1 MGRNKQAQRTKN
13 NARPSN
19 SSRSAELLGTA
30 MPKFVGFSAV
40 NDGGYVPVLPGLS
53 LCSTNDVE
61 MNSVD
66 SNFQIVLK
74 KMNKKD
80 ATTKCKALLEFAVL
94 CKDSELSAV
103 EGMLP
108 FWPRLYC
115 VLAIDVEHRVRE
127 AAQIAHAAVVKR
139 VGKGIA
145 MYLKQLA
152 GAWFTSQHDTYAPAA
167 SAATNSFSST
177 FPPKKIVDAIVH
189 CQHEILLYICDNI
202 TIQTAQSLSLRKNLA
217 AEEMEAKYQRVLIA
231 SLQGYSS
238 YLKKVP
244 MEEIEKMSDIH
255 YKIIRN
261 GKFWKLVKY
270 DALPVKTAFFNV
282 LTSLIDNAST
292 LLQDEKKRT
301 VTTIMNSLNET
312 EPALVS
318 AIWESLLVVI
328 TKIEDWY
335 TFVSI
340 EKLVLP
346 KLWRV
351 LRSGGQYSAS
361 IVYPNLLPFIS
372 QFPKFDIDVRN
383 LYTSFFENMRQ
394 GFSVKSVQT
403 SRSEMFAVTTSF
415 IECLRYSI
423 LLNVKDRDLCAT
435 LLKEQL
441 IPVIETCL
449 KENSPMKQILF
460 CEIAQLV
467 RYWSKNRGN
476 QDLLSYTY
484 LMEQFWSELN
494 RLFDLLIDFSQN
506 SETFD
511 VPDTNNSQIE
521 FLITL
526 KTTPT
531 HSRKNLKVKF
541 PDPEEDVK
549 LEVRAVAT
557 TEVDTDAEFLKE
569 LNNFVISLC
578 IKYFDKITEQRT
590 QKYVTY
596 LNKLIT
602 CFESEKL
609 FTSLTESLKTQ
620 INFLSFYDQVL
631 RVWLLE
637 RSIESV
643 HIVELIFNFITYMND
658 SEKNE
663 VLKSLTE
670 FEDIATTR
678 SVIHCALS
686 KKHRNDAIIRKWC
699 SQSKTTDLLV
709 DIVKEIAAGN
719 YSNLEKNQDLIL
731 LAFESPDDDGLLV
744 EESRVNEVVS
754 ILCDST
760 HNVDETCLLHFAQLI
775 SSIVP
780 LIWTHKEA
788 TLGAVR
794 VLETLFELCSQDYFA
809 NDSTCFDTMRAVW
822 KNGLLEA
829 IRKLSEQKF
838 IELTRKFATILWKKI
853 YSSNEEQTN
862 EILLDIA
869 SDFLEIVIEINNQH
883 LVDKSYVEKIIL
895 TFFYDSDTQTWMAET
910 SQIVLYGEVITG
922 RFGLFVIQ
930 NMLTSDTVTDNTEEC
945 LKWALFN
952 ANFWRNICV
961 IKQKAL
967 IQFIDLPGITNLLT
981 DVIYSILLGQIYTK
995 YYKSTKC
1002 YSNVNKMLSTV
1013 ENSFEQLKVYTN
1025 EGTGEEIR
1033 NYIETNSGKYGSMLP
1048 YLINFCR
1055 VQLSGETSSK
1065 NYFEESKKAFEVDEI
1080 LDKLQTTGDTST
1092 EIDDDIRKVML
1103 ASYKVRGLSG
1113 TQEDN
1118 SSYSS
1123 ILKKIM
1129 SYEKDNPTLLLF
1141 NCDISSISLESSV
1154 LPFEVI
1160 LLLTELVTNVPSELT
1175 NEQWNF
1181 ILISLATWQLFIIKS
1196 KQHIN
1201 DIKVDALT
1209 VYTCQL
1215 YHALQNVINKQ
1226 EQIPPTLLDEWNN
1239 VLAGDIQSSIAQIW
1253 MSYADWHNERP
1264 TDFRRVV
1271 VLDRIGKAV
1280 KMLDGNVLLKN
1291 QAITSPTV
1299 AVDLK
1304 ETVELCL
1311 KLLQSPVPSIQ
1322 LGAYHLLKHTVSK
1335 LVEQD
1340 KVTVELENF
1349 DVQNLNIKKMEE
1361 VLQNTQ
1367 NIVNTIL
1374 MDFKL
1379 CDIVSC
1385 TIQPYTDSYTYTVG
1399 YLLLWSIILDMCAN
1413 AHGDLLYQ
1421 YAETLKDNFF
1431 PSLLNNIFRLMP
1443 VEVLQD
1449 NKNKGAKLTEIFS
1462 TEPSL
1467 EFGESWTEW
1476 RLDHIVCWLY
1486 RNSLRHLP
1494 VLVRQWWSASDSKVS
1509 AAVDK
1514 ITTHYVSPMLCQE
1527 MLSNK
1532 PQNIENMQ
1540 VKVQSTFREVT
1551 ALYEMSD
1558 TKLELNITL
1567 PPNHP
1572 LGTVTVEPGQH
1583 AGGTANWRNCHM
1595 QLAIF
1600 LTHQNGSVWDGLALW
1615 KKNLDKKFAGVEE
1628 CYICFSI
1635 FHSSSYQ
1642 IPKLS
1647 CHACRKK
1654 FHTACLYK
1662 WFSTSQKA
1670 TCPICRNVF

>member
-1 MGRNKQAQRTKN
+1 MGRNKQTQRTKN

-40 NDGGYVPVLPGLS
+40 NDGGYVPILPGLS
-53 LCSTNDVE
+53 LCSTNEIE
-61 MNSVD
+61 MNNVD
-66 SNFQIVLK
+66 NNFQIVLK

-80 ATTKCKALLEFAVL
+80 ATTKCKALQEFATL
-94 CKDSELSAV
+94 CRESELSAV

-127 AAQIAHAAVVKR
+127 ATQLAHAAVVKR
-139 VGKGIA
+139 VGRSIA

-152 GAWFTSQHDTYAPAA
+152 GAWFTSQYDTYAPAA
-167 SAATNSFSST
+167 SAAINSFNDT

-189 CQHEILLYICDNI
+189 CQHEILLYICNNI
-202 TIQTAQSLSLRKNLA
+202 TVHTAQSLSLQKNLA
-217 AEEMEAKYQRVLIA
+217 AEEMEAKYQRVLVA

-238 YLKKVP
+238 YLRKVP
-244 MEEIEKMSDIH
+244 KEEIEKSSDIH

-261 GKFWKLVKY
+261 NKFWKLVKY
-270 DALPVKTAFFNV
+270 DALPVRTAFFNV
-282 LTSLIDNAST
+282 LTSLIDNANI
-292 LLQDEKKRT
+292 LLQEEKKRT
-301 VTTIMNSLNET
+301 VTTIMNNLDET
-312 EPALVS
+312 EPSLVS
-318 AIWESLLVVI
+318 AVWESMLVVI
-328 TKIEDWY
+328 NKIEDWY
-335 TFVSI
+335 TVISI
-340 EKLVLP
+340 EKLALP

-351 LRSGGQYSAS
+351 LRNGGQYSAS
-361 IVYPNLLPFIS
+361 IIYPNLLPFVS
-372 QFPKFDIDVRN
+372 QFPKFNIDVQN
-383 LYTSFFENMRQ
+383 LYTNFFNNMRQ
-394 GFSVKSVQT
+394 GISAKSVQT

-423 LLNVKDRDLCAT
+423 LLNIQNIELSVI

-441 IPVIETCL
+441 IPVIGTCL
-449 KENSPMKQILF
+449 KENNSMKQILF
-460 CEIAQLV
+460 CEIAHLV
-467 RYWSKNRGN
+467 RYWSKNRQN
-476 QDLLSYTY
+476 EDLKSYNF

-494 RLFDLLIDFSQN
+494 SLFDLLIDTSQN
-506 SETFD
+506 SETFN

-526 KTTPT
+526 KEAPA

-541 PDPEEDVK
+541 PDPEEDIK
-549 LEVRAVAT
+549 LELQVPTMEINA
-557 TEVDTDAEFLKE
+557 DTEFLKE
-569 LNNFVISLC
+569 LNNFVTCLC

-609 FTSLTESLKTQ
+609 FTSLSESLKTQ

-637 RSIESV
+637 QSIETV
-643 HIVELIFNFITYMND
+643 HIVELIFNFVTYMND
-658 SEKNE
+658 SEKDE

-686 KKHRNDAIIRKWC
+686 KKHRNDTIIRKWC
-699 SQSKTTDLLV
+699 SQSKITGLLIGV
-709 DIVKEIAAGN
+709 AKEIAIGN
-719 YSNLEKNQDLIL
+719 YSDLEKNRNLIL
-731 LAFESPDDDGLLV
+731 LAFESSNDDNLLI
-744 EESRVNEVVS
+744 EECRINEVVT
-754 ILCDST
+754 ILCDSIN
-760 HNVDETCLLHFAQLI
+760 NVDETRLVDFAQLI
-775 SSIVP
+775 SSIVS

-794 VLETLFELCSQDYFA
+794 VLETLFELCTRDYFTG
-809 NDSTCFDTMRAVW
+809 DSTCIDEMRDVW
-822 KNGLLEA
+822 KDGLMEA
-829 IRKLSEQKF
+829 IQKLSELEF
-838 IELTRKFATILWKKI
+838 IQLTKKFATIMWRKI
-853 YSSNEEQTN
+853 YSSSEEQPN

-869 SDFLEIVIEINNQH
+869 MDFVEIILKINDQPH
-883 LVDKSYVEKIIL
+883 IDKSYIEEIIL
-895 TFFYDSDTQTWMAET
+895 IFFYDSDIYMWMSGLA
-910 SQIVLYGEVITG
+910 QIVFYAELFTG
-922 RFGLFVIQ
+922 KFMNAQYNV
-930 NMLTSDTVTDNTEEC
+930 NSTSDIITDNTEGV
-945 LKWALFN
+945 LKWALFVTT
-952 ANFWRNICV
+952 FWKNICL
-961 IKQKAL
+961 IKEKAHV
-967 IQFIDLPGITNLLT
+967 QDFKLPGIINIITT
-981 DVIYSILLGQIYTK
+981 VIYSFYLGRTYTK
-995 YYKSTKC
+995 YYISTKC
-1002 YSNVNKMLSTV
+1002 FSNVDRMLAIVGSSFQQLEEYINEDTREMIRSFYLSDKFKKIFGV
-1013 ENSFEQLKVYTN
+1013 QKISDSLDISKDYTCTNEDDQIENS
-1025 EGTGEEIR
+1025 
-1033 NYIETNSGKYGSMLP
+1033 
-1048 YLINFCR
+1048 
-1055 VQLSGETSSK
+1055 
-1065 NYFEESKKAFEVDEI
+1065 A
-1080 LDKLQTTGDTST
+1080 
-1092 EIDDDIRKVML
+1092 
-1103 ASYKVRGLSG
+1103 
-1113 TQEDN
+1113 
-1118 SSYSS
+1118 YSS
-1123 ILKKIM
+1123 TLEKIM
-1129 SYEKDNPTLLLF
+1129 SYEKDDPIIWLF
-1141 NCDISSISLESSV
+1141 NCEISEISCESLE
-1154 LPFEVI
+1154 LPLELI
-1160 LLLTELVTNVPSELT
+1160 LLLTKLVRIVPSELT

-1181 ILISLATWQLFIIKS
+1181 ILMSLALWQLSIGKS
-1196 KQHIN
+1196 KSHIN

-1215 YHALQNVINKQ
+1215 YYVVQQAINNQ
-1226 EQIPPTLLDEWNN
+1226 DQIPSMLLDEWNN
-1239 VLAGDIQSSIAQIW
+1239 VLAGDIQSSIAQTW
-1253 MSYADWHNERP
+1253 MSYAEWHNEER
-1264 TDFRRVV
+1264 TDLRCVV
-1271 VLDRIGKAV
+1271 VLDGIGKAV
-1280 KMLDGNVLLKN
+1280 TVLNGDILFKN
-1291 QAITSPTV
+1291 QAITSPAV
-1299 AVDLK
+1299 AVNLEK
-1304 ETVELCL
+1304 TVQLCL
-1311 KLLQSPVPSIQ
+1311 KLLQSPIMSIQ
-1322 LGAYHLLKHTVSK
+1322 LGAYHLLKHTVSE

-1340 KVTVELENF
+1340 KLTVELENY
-1349 DVQNLNIKKMEE
+1349 DVNNLNIKKMEE
-1361 VLQNTQ
+1361 VLKNTQ

-1374 MDFKL
+1374 MEFKL
-1379 CDIVSC
+1379 CDTVSC

-1399 YLLLWSIILDMCAN
+1399 YLLLWAIILDMCAN

-1449 NKNKGAKLTEIFS
+1449 NKNKGAKLTEIFT

-1467 EFGESWTEW
+1467 KFRDSWTEW

-1486 RNSLRHLP
+1486 RNSLKHLP
-1494 VLVRQWWSASDSKVS
+1494 VLVRQWWSASDSRVS

-1514 ITTHYVSPMLCQE
+1514 ITTHYVSPMLCHE
-1527 MLSNK
+1527 VLSNK
-1532 PQNIENMQ
+1532 PQNIENIQ
-1540 VKVQSTFREVT
+1540 VKVHPVFREVI
-1551 ALYEMSD
+1551 ALYQMSD

-1572 LGTVTVEPGQH
+1572 LGPVTVEPGQH

-1628 CYICFSI
+1628 CCICFSI

-1642 IPKLS
+1642 IPKVS
-1647 CHACRKK
+1647 CHTCRKK